1 MATILKTADTA
12 RFVETD
18 LTYLIPTSEKPAVQT
33 SASHVADS
41 PVRTGE
47 FARRRVPI
55 FDGRPFAQGF
65 SLDREGFEF
74 HPHQTAVADFLDDAA
89 VREIYYP
96 EIARLVK
103 EATGAADVFIFDHT
117 VRIEDENRRVDRSRR
132 APVQVVHNDY
142 TDKSGPT
149 RLRDLLPP
157 KKAAAYLAGRFAQIN
172 VWRSIGA
179 PVVTTPLAVS
189 DAQSIAPADL
199 APTDLLYGDRTG
211 EIYQFH
217 YNPAH
222 RWFYFPAMT
231 RDEVLLLKG
240 YDSATDG
247 IARFTAHTAFANPEA
262 PAGAA
267 PRESIEVRAFV
278 SFAPIAH

>member
-1 MATILKTADTA
+1 MATILKTTEAP

-18 LTYLIPTSEKPAVQT
+18 LTYMTPASVKPTVQT

-47 FARRRVPI
+47 FARRRIPI
-55 FDGRPFAQGF
+55 FDGRPFAKQF
-65 SLDREGFEF
+65 SLDREGFEL
-74 HPHQTAVADFLDDAA
+74 HPHQTAVTNFLDDEAI
-89 VREIYYP
+89 RNIYYP
-96 EIARLVK
+96 EVIKLVK
-103 EATGAADVFIFDHT
+103 AATGASDVFIFDHT
-117 VRIEDENRRVDRSRR
+117 VRIEEDAKREHNARR

-149 RLRDLLPP
+149 RIRDLLPP
-157 KKAAAYLAGRFAQIN
+157 EKAEAYLAGRFAQIN

-179 PVVTTPLAVS
+179 PVQTTPLAVS

-199 APTDLLYGDRTG
+199 VPTDLVYGDRTG

-217 YNPAH
+217 HNPAH
-222 RWFYFPAMT
+222 RWFYFPDMT
-231 RDEVLLLKG
+231 RNEALLLKG

-247 IARFTAHTAFANPEA
+247 TARFTPHTAFTNPEA
-262 PAGAA
+262 AA
-267 PRESIEVRAFV
+267 DAPPRESIEVRSFV
-278 SFAPIAH
+278 SFGPTQN